1 MRGARVWFS
10 FFILFLLTIIPST
23 VMQAWFHF
31 LIFLLTMTIHSLDCD
46 ADDFQVCLSD
56 VKTETG
62 LRTLEEFEEAYG
74 SHNVHFIKYVNL
86 KRLVCSLRF
95 LII

>member
-1 MRGARVWFS
+1 MDS
-10 FFILFLLTIIPST
+10 FFHSFYRSPIPPT
-23 VMQAWFHF
+23 VMSVWFHF
-31 LIFLLTMTIHSLDCD
+31 LISLLTMSTHSLDCD

-86 KRLVCSLRF
+86 KWLVC
-95 LII
+95 

>member
-1 MRGARVWFS
+1 
-10 FFILFLLTIIPST
+10 
-23 VMQAWFHF
+23 MQAWFHF
-31 LIFLLTMTIHSLDCD
+31 LIFLFTMTIHSLDCD

-62 LRTLEEFEEAYG
+62 LRTLEEFKEAYG

-86 KRLVCSLRF
+86 KWLVC
-95 LII
+95 

>member
-1 MRGARVWFS
+1 
-10 FFILFLLTIIPST
+10 
-23 VMQAWFHF
+23 MQAWFHF

-62 LRTLEEFEEAYG
+62 LRTLEEFEGAYG

-86 KRLVCSLRF
+86 KWLVCSLRF

>member
-1 MRGARVWFS
+1 MRGARVWFNFS
-10 FFILFLLTIIPST
+10 ILFLLTIIPST

-46 ADDFQVCLSD
+46 ADYFQVCLSD

-74 SHNVHFIKYVNL
+74 SHNVHFIKYVKL
-86 KRLVCSLRF
+86 KWLVC
-95 LII
+95 